1 MEKRINAMPVVT
13 AAALAVVIVAVIGW
27 QGLRMG
33 DRISETPEA
42 AAGESTPGNSS
53 DGGKGEAPELE
64 ELAFFGTPGEDAK
77 ESVERAETLPETN
90 LQLML
95 RGIMA
100 GNTENRDSAL
110 VEGPDGETEVYR
122 VGDSLPGDASLREV
136 RQRRIVIER
145 AGALETLTFPESE
158 RGRLALNDNHRL
170 ALNDNQESPAE
181 ESSDATDA
189 ADDDATDTS
198 TPSERSSSDVRG
210 RLEELRERLSN

>member
-1 MEKRINAMPVVT
+1 MEKRINAMPVIT
-13 AAALAVVIVAVIGW
+13 AATLAVAIAAAIGW
-27 QGLRMG
+27 QGVRVG
-33 DRISETPEA
+33 DRISETPQA
-42 AAGESTPGNSS
+42 AAGKNSPADSS

-64 ELAFFGTPGEDAK
+64 ELAFFGTPGEEAT

-95 RGIMA
+95 RGVMA
-100 GNTENRDSAL
+100 GDTENRDSAL

-122 VGDSLPGDASLREV
+122 VGDALPGNASLREV

-158 RGRLALNDNHRL
+158 GGRLALNG
-170 ALNDNQESPAE
+170 NQQSSTSNS
-181 ESSDATDA
+181 SSDT
-189 ADDDATDTS
+189 ADEAATDTS

-210 RLEELRERLSN
+210 RLEELRKRLSN